1 MTTATSFPTTFETL
15 VYGATSR
22 GSFLDRIRAAI
33 RAANARRQERDDYDY
48 LLGCEDHIL
57 NDIGLSRED
66 VSRAREDC
74 DR

>member
-1 MTTATSFPTTFETL
+1 MTTATSFPMTFETL

-33 RAANARRQERDDYDY
+33 RAANARRQERDAYDY

-57 NDIGLSRED
+57 NDIGVSRED
-66 VSRAREDC
+66 VGRAREDC